1 MNFVASLR
9 NRIVVCLLE
18 PVKTV
23 TMPFVV
29 RGGIDPGELPSEAW
43 LSFFQQS
50 VLFYYFFSPFLNMRF
65 KKMLPVEQSIFRNN
79 FFTHF
84 YGSKAL
90 NYQL

>member
-29 RGGIDPGELPSEAW
+29 RGGIDPGELPSLESY
-43 LSFFQQS
+43 LPM
-50 VLFYYFFSPFLNMRF
+50 Y
-65 KKMLPVEQSIFRNN
+65 KMLTVAP
-79 FFTHF
+79 T
-84 YGSKAL
+84 
-90 NYQL
+90 QLTS